1 MTSIGVFTPEQARM
15 LWQDYLAR
23 QQLPPQQTQHF
34 PQRRP
39 VDDVAQHRVLV
50 KNTTE
55 EEIPQFACMRVT
67 GVSLV
72 GDRTV
77 IEVEKPSSTDGE
89 FLFNCEYAIPVE
101 DTEADPPQS
110 GVGWAYRYGIVR
122 AIREEPEDP
131 DYPPDIEP
139 NSLWGPIVDSWAIAP
154 DGTLF
159 TVFGRDD
166 RNENG
171 LIGRFAGGGA
181 IGGFAIVIPTGEPVP
196 GIGAICDAVLAEVF
210 TSSCGSGVAAGDI
223 IQIWDLCRNWLNL
236 PVELMTETS
245 FYVQKVKVHEDEYN
259 RPPALE
265 GDCRWVVTGMCCV
278 ESQIYEY

>member
-1 MTSIGVFTPEQARM
+1 M

-23 QQLPPQQTQHF
+23 QQLPPQQTQHY

-39 VDDVAQHRVLV
+39 ADDVAQHRVLV

-101 DTEADPPQS
+101 DTEADPPQY

-131 DYPPDIEP
+131 DNPPTVEP

-154 DGTLF
+154 DGNLF
-159 TVFGRDD
+159 TVFGADD

-171 LIGRFAGGGA
+171 LIGRFAGSKIRAVILDEELAAGTFLAPTSGLSTVCTWYGTAYTQTTERLTVYNHSTTNAAAVDTPGAAIWIDGHWWFFADCGA
-181 IGGFAIVIPTGEPVP
+181 IASRPTPP
-196 GIGAICDAVLAEVF
+196 
-210 TSSCGSGVAAGDI
+210 
-223 IQIWDLCRNWLNL
+223 WD
-236 PVELMTETS
+236 V
-245 FYVQKVKVHEDEYN
+245 
-259 RPPALE
+259 
-265 GDCRWVVTGMCCV
+265 
-278 ESQIYEY
+278 